1 MRLAAQ
7 TERRREA
14 RFPQSLELTVQ
25 PLPEL
30 GSSRK
35 LRVVPLRGRIHNIS
49 EGGIC
54 LITARPIEK
63 FSVLRCEITVGDVP
77 LRVATLMQ
85 VRWTKKQDMEPEGFL
100 SGLEFLL

>member
-1 MRLAAQ
+1 MKLATQ
-7 TERRREA
+7 SDRRHDP

-35 LRVVPLRGRIHNIS
+35 LKTPAIRGRIQNIS
-49 EGGIC
+49 AGGVC
-54 LITARPIEK
+54 LITGRPIEK
-63 FSVLRCEITVGDVP
+63 FSVLRCEITMGDVP
-77 LRVATLMQ
+77 LKIATLMQ
-85 VRWTKKQDMEPEGFL
+85 VRWTKKQNMQPEGYL

>member
-1 MRLAAQ
+1 M
-7 TERRREA
+7 
-14 RFPQSLELTVQ
+14 TVQ

-30 GSSRK
+30 GSSKK
-35 LRVVPLRGRIHNIS
+35 LRVVPLRGRIYNIS

-54 LITARPIEK
+54 LITSRPIER
-63 FSVLRCEITVGDVP
+63 FSVLRCEITVGEVP

-85 VRWTKKQDMEPEGFL
+85 VRWTRKQDIEPERFL

>member
-1 MRLAAQ
+1 
-7 TERRREA
+7 
-14 RFPQSLELTVQ
+14 
-25 PLPEL
+25 
-30 GSSRK
+30 

-63 FSVLRCEITVGDVP
+63 FSVLRCEITVGEVP

-85 VRWTKKQDMEPEGFL
+85 VRWTRKQEMEPEGFL